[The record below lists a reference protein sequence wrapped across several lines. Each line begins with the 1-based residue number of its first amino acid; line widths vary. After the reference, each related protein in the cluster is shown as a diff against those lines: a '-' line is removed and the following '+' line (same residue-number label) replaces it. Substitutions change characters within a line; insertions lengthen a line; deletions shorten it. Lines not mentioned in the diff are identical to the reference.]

1 MSLVTGHFCNG
12 KERASERVNART
24 GLRGYASR
32 RNRPIA
38 CRARKVSDRKA
49 GAASGVGRRIRARA
63 LVSQNKESS
72 AFMRRDLRASPRVP
86 PRLRP
91 RDIRAG
97 VVGEANSPPSPYATT
112 RFAHSGAEETR
123 RGACAAWRPLLFS
136 SADSPR
142 NEISALN
149 LWRGASER
157 ASPPLLRASYRAHW
171 ARRGLVRR

>member
-12 KERASERVNART
+12 KESERASNART

-112 RFAHSGAEETR
+112 RSRIPGLRRRAEAR
-123 RGACAAWRPLLFS
+123 
-136 SADSPR
+136 
-142 NEISALN
+142 
-149 LWRGASER
+149 
-157 ASPPLLRASYRAHW
+157 
-171 ARRGLVRR
+171 ARRDGRCYFRRRIHRGMRSVR